1 MIKIYENK
9 LKNKDNDLNNIRDE
23 YYNKDVLYHQRE
35 VDYNNITNEYNQMI
49 INRDTIEIQLKTQIE
64 TMSNE
69 LINYNNSKKMI
80 NKLENDLSNSI
91 RNSQQIEETLQ
102 MEMKSLKN
110 YYNIEKNNYDDKI
123 ILLNEKFE
131 LLTDHET
138 ANISLK
144 SKLSDKENEL
154 HLLKLELNKM
164 SDIKYEF
171 EQLIKEKD
179 NTYNEMKEQLYAK
192 GITIRQLESD
202 ISYIIK
208 FY

>member
-1 MIKIYENK
+1 M
-9 LKNKDNDLNNIRDE
+9 
-23 YYNKDVLYHQRE
+23 
-35 VDYNNITNEYNQMI
+35 
-49 INRDTIEIQLKTQIE
+49 EI
-64 TMSNE
+64 
-69 LINYNNSKKMI
+69 
-80 NKLENDLSNSI
+80 
-91 RNSQQIEETLQ
+91 
-102 MEMKSLKN
+102 KSLKN
-110 YYNIEKNNYDDKI
+110 YYNIEKKNYDDKI

-202 ISYIIK
+202 ISLNSIENKKLKNNENNYDSIINDK
-208 FY
+208 NFELNEIKEKLNKIINKYKLLEIRN